1 MPRRIFVLN
10 LLKHLIQRHAI
21 FLCINMFLLAGL
33 QFLICA
39 IVSMIDIPGI
49 VNESMKNIPP
59 FMRALIEQQFLGG
72 LNQKGLLAFGWNH
85 PIALAIGTAVALVF
99 ASRAVAGEI
108 ESGAMELLLSQP
120 IARLSYFTG
129 HVLFALTSIA
139 LLSLIGVCGTLIGIH
154 VYSLA
159 PIDGIIL
166 FKVALN
172 FFLLHSAWYGIT
184 LLFSVFGREAGRVAF
199 IGFVLALV
207 SYFVQVIAQLWT
219 KAAFLL
225 PYTLHTYYSPQKIF
239 VNSEIKPISVIVLM
253 GFIVVSIGIA
263 GWRFRERDI
272 P

>member
-1 MPRRIFVLN
+1 ML
-10 LLKHLIQRHAI
+10 
-21 FLCINMFLLAGL
+21 LLAGL
-33 QFLICA
+33 QFLIC
-39 IVSMIDIPGI
+39 GI
-49 VNESMKNIPP
+49 VAMINIPEIMNSALQNIPP
-59 FMRALIEQQFLGG
+59 FMRALIEQQFFGG
-72 LNQKGLLAFGWNH
+72 LTQKGLLAFGWNH
-85 PIALAIGTAVALVF
+85 PIALAIGTAVAIVF

-120 IARLSYFTG
+120 ISRLNYFTG

-139 LLSLIGVCGTLIGIH
+139 LLSLIGVGGTLIGIH

-159 PIDGIIL
+159 PIEGIIL
-166 FKVALN
+166 FKVAFN

-199 IGFVLALV
+199 IGFLLALV

-225 PYTLHTYYSPQKIF
+225 PYTVHTYYSPQKIF
-239 VNSEIKPISVIVLM
+239 VNGELKPISVIVLV
-253 GFIVVSIGIA
+253 GLIVASICIA
-263 GWRFRERDI
+263 GWRFRKRDI

>member
-1 MPRRIFVLN
+1 MPLIN
-10 LLKHLIQRHAI
+10 LIMHLVRRHAI

-33 QFLICA
+33 QFLICG

-59 FMRALIEQQFLGG
+59 FMRALIEQQFFGG

-120 IARLSYFTG
+120 ISRLNYFTG

-139 LLSLIGVCGTLIGIH
+139 LLSLIGVCGTLIGIQ

-159 PIDGIIL
+159 PIEGIIL

-172 FFLLHSAWYGIT
+172 FFLLHSTWYGIT

-199 IGFVLALV
+199 IGFLLALI

-225 PYTLHTYYSPQKIF
+225 PYTVHTYYSPQKIL
-239 VNSEIKPISVIVLM
+239 VNGELKPISVLVLI
-253 GFIVVSIGIA
+253 GLIVVSISIA
-263 GWRFRERDI
+263 GWRFRKRDI

>member
-1 MPRRIFVLN
+1 MRKIIMFN
-10 LLKHLIQRHAI
+10 LLKHLIRRHGI

-33 QFLICA
+33 QFLICV

-49 VNESMKNIPP
+49 LNESMKNIPP
-59 FMRALIEQQFLGG
+59 FMRTLIEQQFFDG
-72 LNQKGLLAFGWNH
+72 LTQKGLLAFGWSH
-85 PIALAIGTAVALVF
+85 PIALTIGTAVALVF

-120 IARLSYFTG
+120 ISRLSYFTG
-129 HVLFALTSIA
+129 QVLFALTSIA
-139 LLSLIGVCGTLIGIH
+139 LLSFIGVCGTLIGIR

-159 PIDGIIL
+159 PIEGIIL
-166 FKVALN
+166 FKVAFN

-199 IGFVLALV
+199 IGFLLALV
-207 SYFVQVIAQLWT
+207 SYFVQVIAQLWA

-225 PYTLHTYYSPQKIF
+225 PYTMHTYYSPQKIL
-239 VNSEIKPISVIVLM
+239 VNGELKPFSVIVLV
-253 GFIVVSIGIA
+253 GLIVVSLGTA
-263 GWRFRERDI
+263 GWGFRKRDI